1 MVITF
6 FCHFFPF
13 TVISKEWKWKKKT
26 NYHAGVW
33 VFFEKI
39 TVMHMSNNISFV
51 KHNIEK
57 IGHIAVLIVSVSSSM
72 LKLVTITLMDDSG
85 LVFNTEK
92 VSHI

>member
-1 MVITF
+1 
-6 FCHFFPF
+6 
-13 TVISKEWKWKKKT
+13 
-26 NYHAGVW
+26 
-33 VFFEKI
+33 
-39 TVMHMSNNISFV
+39 MSNNISFV